1 MHNDEKSLEEQKI
14 DEMIENLKK
23 TKIKDMTPEM
33 EQKLRNG
40 VKILLNLSTVAKSK
54 PIPKQKFQVYF
65 FDIFVI
71 LQYNEGVQLYVNQ
84 SCQKLS

>member
-54 PIPKQKFQVYF
+54 PIPKQKF
-65 FDIFVI
+65 
-71 LQYNEGVQLYVNQ
+71 
-84 SCQKLS
+84 